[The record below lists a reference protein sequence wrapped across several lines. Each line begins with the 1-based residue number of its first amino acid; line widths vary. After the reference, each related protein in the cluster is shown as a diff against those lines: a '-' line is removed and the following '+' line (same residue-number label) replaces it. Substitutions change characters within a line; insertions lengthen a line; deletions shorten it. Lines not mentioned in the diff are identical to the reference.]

1 MEREI
6 VIENISWIAGFL
18 FSYFLFST
26 VLYFVFFHRESYLS
40 AMLVTGG
47 VFLLGEVI
55 RRWLK

>member
-1 MEREI
+1 MTI
-6 VIENISWIAGFL
+6 IENIGWITGFL

-40 AMLVTGG
+40 AMSMTGS
-47 VFLLGEVI
+47 VFLMGELV